1 MYCLSKLI
9 KSCFYNFNLEYEN
22 NNYNNN
28 YIEMK
33 QMTLKKHLLSDD
45 IMYR

>member
-22 NNYNNN
+22 NNY
-28 YIEMK
+28 IEMK
-33 QMTLKKHLLSDD
+33 QMNLKKHLLNDD